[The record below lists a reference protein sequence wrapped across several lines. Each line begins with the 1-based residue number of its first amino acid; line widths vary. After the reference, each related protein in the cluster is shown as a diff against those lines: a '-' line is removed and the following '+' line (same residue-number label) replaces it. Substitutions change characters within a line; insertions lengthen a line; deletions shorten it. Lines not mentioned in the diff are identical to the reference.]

1 MSKRKITLYIDY
13 KSPYAYLAVRPANAL
28 EIEYD
33 VELDWLPYILD
44 IPEYLGSVEGRNEHQ
59 WRRVR
64 YSYMD
69 ARRLANRIGL
79 TVRGPKKI
87 FDSRIAAMGMLY
99 AKQQGVF
106 APYNALVFEC
116 FWKRELDIEDAG
128 AVAGALRAAGA
139 EITGFENYCASEGPK
154 ELQAVM
160 DAAHEL
166 DVFGVPSFVLDGEV
180 FWGGDRIDLLR
191 ERLHTS
197 S

>member
-1 MSKRKITLYIDY
+1 MPTREIKLYIDY
-13 KSPYAYLAVRPANAL
+13 KSPYAFLAVRPAYAL
-28 EIEYD
+28 EVEYD
-33 VELDWLPYILD
+33 VRIEWLPLILE
-44 IPEYLGSVEGRNEHQ
+44 IPLYLGGVDDRNDHQ

-87 FDSRIAAMGMLY
+87 FDSSLAAYGMLY

-106 APYNALVFEC
+106 RAYNDITFDR
-116 FWKRELDIEDAG
+116 FWKRELDIENPSAIAEVLTEAG
-128 AVAGALRAAGA
+128 ADVS
-139 EITGFENYCASEGPK
+139 GFEAYCKDEGPAMLATIRD
-154 ELQAVM
+154 EANT
-160 DAAHEL
+160 L
-166 DVFGVPSFVLDGEV
+166 DVFGVPTFVLDNEV
-180 FWGGDRIDLLR
+180 FWGTDRVDLLK

>member
-1 MSKRKITLYIDY
+1 MVKRKISLYIDY

-33 VELDWLPYILD
+33 VEIDWLPYILE
-44 IPEYLGSVEGRNEHQ
+44 IPQYLGSVEKRNEHQ

-87 FDSRIAAMGMLY
+87 FDSRLAALGMLY
-99 AKQQGVF
+99 AKRQGIF
-106 APYNALVFEC
+106 ARYNAITFER
-116 FWKRELDIEDAG
+116 FWKRELDIEDQAAVAAVLSEAG
-128 AVAGALRAAGA
+128 ADL
-139 EITGFENYCASEGPK
+139 TGFDAYRREEGPD
-154 ELQAVM
+154 ELAAII
-160 DAAHEL
+160 DAAHAL

-197 S
+197 N